1 LFLTL
6 PISFDFSLDVS
17 ASKLQQQSQASD
29 AISLTLSSIEND
41 NIKLNFKKISTDYKS
56 NFKGCSIDL
65 QKTEVSRDCQEGSEP
80 TEQAGMQIPR
90 KDSGRSQ

>member
-1 LFLTL
+1 MGRSIDDDSPSNRIFIIDT
-6 PISFDFSLDVS
+6 PSFFNL
-17 ASKLQQQSQASD
+17 KNL
-29 AISLTLSSIEND
+29 IL
-41 NIKLNFKKISTDYKS
+41 LNFKKISTDYKS

-80 TEQAGMQIPR
+80 TEQAGMQVPR

>member
-41 NIKLNFKKISTDYKS
+41 NIKLNFKKI
-56 NFKGCSIDL
+56 N
-65 QKTEVSRDCQEGSEP
+65 
-80 TEQAGMQIPR
+80 A
-90 KDSGRSQ
+90 